1 MPIRVLLIGFCAVI
15 AFLLSLPAL
24 AERKTVCTI
33 TVNSDDEKEAFRK
46 RLPAG
51 QYDFVELVEKGRSQW
66 LESSC
71 QRKVQ
76 CDVLVVS
83 GHFNA
88 GDDFYSDRLEN
99 KEFLSVDE
107 LERASCSNS
116 CPGVFARLKE
126 VYLFGCESLNP
137 VETRNA
143 SHGESSRTRM
153 RRIFNN
159 VPAIYGFSSSAPVGP
174 TAAMLLNKYFDG
186 GAGEIGSGRVSQ
198 RLLNTFSAN
207 SMTHARGV
215 ADSPAESAHRG
226 QLCQL
231 FDDRLT
237 PARKLAAIHRM
248 MKGDGADTRA
258 VLDRVEKLLAS
269 LTDAERAT
277 PDFRQAMANV
287 AADHATGDSV
297 LQAARATSQPDQ
309 RVRLVGLATDLGWL
323 TREQQVAEHSRL
335 ISELLARNAVGY
347 AEVDLVCS
355 LNEFGEMQ
363 EALPVVMA
371 APSRASPTS
380 RAAVLACLGETEAH
394 AQVIRA
400 LSSPDVRD
408 VQIAQA
414 YLRNRPV
421 TDPSE
426 LRVIVAGVT
435 RMPASDAQVRAL
447 DTLARLRIV
456 DRDILEELSRS
467 FAEAKSL
474 RVQRAIAE
482 VFIRGGYHRPELAG
496 MLRTYR
502 LKSVGGNDLID
513 ELIRKL
519 QTAS

>member
-1 MPIRVLLIGFCAVI
+1 MPIRVLFSGLCAVI
-15 AFLLSLPAL
+15 AFLLSQPVL

-33 TVNSDDEKEAFRK
+33 TVNSDDEKETFRN

-99 KEFLSVDE
+99 KEYLSVDE

-116 CPGVFARLKE
+116 CPGVFAKLKE

-137 VETRNA
+137 VATRNA
-143 SHGESSRTRM
+143 SHGESSRSRM

-174 TAAMLLNKYFDG
+174 TAAMLLNRFFDSG
-186 GAGEIGSGRVSQ
+186 GGVGSGRVSP
-198 RLLNTFSAN
+198 RLLKAFSAN
-207 SMTHARGV
+207 SMTYARGV
-215 ADSPAESAHRG
+215 ADSPTESARRT
-226 QLCQL
+226 QICQL

-237 PARKLAAIHRM
+237 PARKLAAIHTM
-248 MKGDGADTRA
+248 IKGEATDARA

-269 LTDAERAT
+269 LTDAQRAT
-277 PDFRQAMANV
+277 PDFRQALAQV
-287 AADHATGDSV
+287 ATDRATGNRV
-297 LQAARATSQPDQ
+297 LEAARATSQPDQ
-309 RVRLVGLATDLGWL
+309 RVRLIALSTELGWL
-323 TREQQVAEHSRL
+323 TREQQAGEHARL
-335 ISELLARNAVGY
+335 FSDLLARNAVGY
-347 AEVDLVCS
+347 AEVDLACS
-355 LNEFGEMQ
+355 LNEFGELQ
-363 EALPVVMA
+363 EELPVVMA
-371 APSRASPTS
+371 APSRASPAS
-380 RAAVLACLGETEAH
+380 RAAVLACMGEAQSH

-400 LSSPDVRD
+400 LASPAVKD
-408 VQIAQA
+408 VQVAQA
-414 YLRNRPV
+414 YLRNRPL

-426 LRVIVAGVT
+426 LRLVAADVT

-447 DTLARLRIV
+447 DTLARLRIA
-456 DRDILEELSRS
+456 DRVVLDELSRS
-467 FAEAKSL
+467 FTEAKSL
-474 RVQRAIAE
+474 DVQRAIAE
-482 VFIRGGYHRPELAG
+482 VFIRSGYRRPELAG
-496 MLRTYR
+496 LLRTHR
-502 LKSVGGNDLID
+502 LKSVGGTDLID